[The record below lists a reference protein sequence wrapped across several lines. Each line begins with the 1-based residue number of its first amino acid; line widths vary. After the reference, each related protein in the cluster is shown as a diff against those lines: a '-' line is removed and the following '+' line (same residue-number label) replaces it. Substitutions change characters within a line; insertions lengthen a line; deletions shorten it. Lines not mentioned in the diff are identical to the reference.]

1 MTLCRLLWL
10 LQISFSLYYICLIL
24 RLSAYYVCCI
34 WPIWFLSPM
43 KFVPYDVCRH
53 MTFVVIWRLSPY
65 YICLIWRLSQYYD
78 VCRNI
83 MTFVAYNVGR
93 SASVLWPVSCCV
105 VQLAAG
111 QLSSSW
117 SRDRGRAVAGW
128 QSTGT
133 SSSPSCWC
141 SPIATNNKHLKILLY
156 LLFKKSKLASPS
168 FQFAHIKN
176 FIFLDPD
183 QF

>member
-1 MTLCRLLWL
+1 MIVANKFVALLHLSDITFVCLLRLL
-10 LQISFSLYYICLIL
+10 
-24 RLSAYYVCCI
+24 
-34 WPIWFLSPM
+34 
-43 KFVPYDVCRH
+43 H
-53 MTFVVIWRLSPY
+53 MTNMIFVTYEICPIWRLSPY
-65 YICLIWRLSQYYD
+65 DVCGYMKIVALLHLSHLTFVAILWRLSQYYD

-117 SRDRGRAVAGW
+117 NRDRGRAVAGW